1 MQDNDNYNSQEDKKK
16 RPLKR
21 DGIKLFI
28 EEAKLKYKFID
39 DTSNILREIDKA
51 YFN

>member
-1 MQDNDNYNSQEDKKK
+1 MKSF
-16 RPLKR
+16 LKGPVR